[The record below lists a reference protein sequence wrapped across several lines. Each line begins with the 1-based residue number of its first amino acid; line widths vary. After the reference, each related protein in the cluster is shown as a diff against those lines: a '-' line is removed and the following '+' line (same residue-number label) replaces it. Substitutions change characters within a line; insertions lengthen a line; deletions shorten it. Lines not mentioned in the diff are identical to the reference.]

1 MAEQGDHVDDWA
13 TDWDHHN
20 PVWVEN
26 PYPIWSELR
35 SQCPVAHTD
44 RYNDGTW
51 LPLRF
56 DDLSQIAHDTD
67 SFSSQHDGLTAG
79 GTVERLRFPP
89 IHNDPPEH
97 HELRRAVLPFFAPKR
112 IEMWEPI
119 LSSHCEELMAVI
131 VARGNGDAALD
142 YAQHIPVTAI
152 AAILGVDPE
161 DGDQFRRWIVEFLEV
176 GARDPEVRA
185 KATAELQAYMRRA
198 IQQRR
203 AEPADDLISHLLL
216 SEVDNEP
223 LDDDTIER
231 MLILQL
237 IAGID
242 TTWSSI
248 GAALWHLA
256 THDDDR
262 RRLVAEPELIPTAVE
277 EFLRAYAPVNV
288 VRRVAQDV
296 TVRGV
301 DMHPGDSVL
310 MTFPIACRDPEIF
323 ERPDE
328 VIIDRQRNRHPAFG
342 LGIHRCLGSN
352 LARLEMNV
360 AVATWLQKA
369 PDFTLAEDADVE
381 WSEGQIRG
389 PRTIPVVIGR

>member
-1 MAEQGDHVDDWA
+1 MATQGDKVTNWA
-13 TDWDHHN
+13 TDWDHHD
-20 PVWVEN
+20 PVWVDD

-35 SQCPVAHTD
+35 DKCPVAHTD
-44 RYNDGTW
+44 RYNEGAW

-56 DDLSQIAHDTD
+56 DDLAQIAHDTD

-79 GTVERLRFPP
+79 GSVTRVRFPP
-89 IHNDPPEH
+89 IHSDPPEH
-97 HELRRAVLPFFAPKR
+97 QGIRRAILPFFGPKR
-112 IEMWEPI
+112 IAAWEPV
-119 LSSHCEELMAVI
+119 LRRHAEGLMASI
-131 VARGNGDAALD
+131 VEQGSGDAAVD

-152 AAILGVDPE
+152 AAILGIEPE
-161 DGDQFRRWIVEFLEV
+161 HGEQFRRWVVDFVEV
-176 GARDPEVRA
+176 GARDNDLRERT
-185 KATAELQAYMRRA
+185 TAELIGYMRQVMA
-198 IQQRR
+198 KRR
-203 AEPADDLISHLLL
+203 LDPTDDLISHLLQ
-216 SEVDNEP
+216 SEVDGER

-231 MLILQL
+231 MLMLQL
-237 IAGID
+237 LAGID

-288 VRRVAQDV
+288 MRRVAQEA
-296 TVRGV
+296 TVNGV
-301 DMHPGDSVL
+301 QMHPGDTIM
-310 MTFPIACRDPEIF
+310 MTYPIACRDPQAF
-323 ERPDE
+323 ERADE
-328 VIIDRQRNRHPAFG
+328 VIIDRKQNRHAAFG

-360 AVATWLQKA
+360 AVETWLRHA
-369 PDFTLAEDADVE
+369 PEFRLADDADVR

-389 PRTIPVVIGR
+389 PRTIPIVID

>member
-1 MAEQGDHVDDWA
+1 MAHQGDHVDDW
-13 TDWDHHN
+13 TSDWDHHD
-20 PVWVEN
+20 PEWVEN
-26 PYPIWSELR
+26 PYPIWNQLR
-35 SQCPVAHTD
+35 DQCPVAHTD

-79 GTVERLRFPP
+79 GPVARVRFPP
-89 IHNDPPEH
+89 IHTDPPEH
-97 HELRRAVLPFFAPKR
+97 SELRRSILPFFAPKR
-112 IEMWEPI
+112 IEAWEP
-119 LSSHCEELMAVI
+119 LLTSHCEELMAKI
-131 VARGNGDAALD
+131 VARGEGDAAID
-142 YAQHIPVTAI
+142 YAQHLPVTAI

-161 DGDQFRRWIVEFLEV
+161 DGEQFRTWIVDFIEV
-176 GARDPEVRA
+176 GAREPDVRA
-185 KATAELQAYMRRA
+185 RATAELQSYMHQA
-198 IQQRR
+198 IERRR
-203 AEPADDLISHLLL
+203 AEPANDLISHLLQ
-216 SEVDNEP
+216 SEVDGQS

-231 MLILQL
+231 MLMLQL

-256 THDDDR
+256 THHDDR
-262 RRLVAEPELIPTAVE
+262 RRLVAEPALVPTAVE

-288 VRRVAQDV
+288 IRRVAQPT

-301 DMHPGDSVL
+301 EMHPGDSVL
-310 MTFPIACRDPEIF
+310 MTFPIACRDPEVF
-323 ERPDE
+323 DQPDE
-328 VIIDRQRNRHPAFG
+328 VIIDRQRNRHAAFG

-360 AVATWLQKA
+360 AVATWLRRA
-369 PDFTLAEDADVE
+369 PEFSLAEDADVR

-389 PRTIPVVIGR
+389 PRTIPVVIG